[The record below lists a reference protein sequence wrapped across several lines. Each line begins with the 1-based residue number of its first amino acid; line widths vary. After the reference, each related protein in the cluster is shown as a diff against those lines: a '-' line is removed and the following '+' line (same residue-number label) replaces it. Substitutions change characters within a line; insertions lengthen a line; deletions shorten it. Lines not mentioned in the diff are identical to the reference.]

1 MKLFCAAVATA
12 ILWLGGVHET
22 DACTMVAVGKRAT
35 TDGSTLMAHTD
46 DAGGGAADLRLV
58 RVPAQDHANGST
70 RAVYSFFGGYPR
82 LVADERGPHYAP
94 KDKSDALTEPLG
106 FIPQVP
112 HTYAYFDLDYGMMNE
127 VQLSI
132 AESTC
137 GARTVG
143 WAKDV
148 SYGYNLFGIAEL
160 SKIALERCDSA
171 RCAVQTMGDLAVEY
185 GFFSEDSGDPAA
197 PGYVDSAEALG
208 IADKYG
214 EAWIFHV
221 LTGKNNASAV
231 WAAQRVPD
239 DHVSAVANAFV
250 IREMDLNDTDNF
262 MASPN
267 VHAFAQEMGWWRPED
282 GVFDFTAAYGFRDFD
297 PTRPLY
303 TGRRVWRIF
312 DRVAPSLKL
321 DSRLGLV
328 SQYPTYPFSV
338 KPDTQLSAND
348 VMELYRDYYQDTE
361 YDMSKGMAAGPFG
374 NPLRWDGDNKGV
386 AGGWERPISSF
397 RTMFSFV
404 LQTRSF
410 LPDGVGGVAWFG
422 QSSPHSTVYVPFS
435 CRQSSVPSAYM
446 ESVGKQSA
454 FHPKSAWWAF
464 NFVKNWSQLRFDA
477 IQRDIAKKIAELQH
491 AAFEARAV
499 MEKQVQEGFGNST
512 NATANAAIDAYLEK
526 HANEFAVRVVDQWWQ
541 FAWELVGKF
550 ADGYVTTGERPEDM
564 ATPGYPTWWLA
575 ATEYA
580 KWPGDSFTP
589 KGDIK
594 KDVASVGAPQPP
606 TAPSTASTTDEPSS
620 TPAVV
625 AVATSSKDDGKPS
638 DSFSWSLAVVQVG
651 GGVVIGIIV
660 TVVAMWIVEKRR
672 RSGYEALL

>member
-1 MKLFCAAVATA
+1 MRLFSAAAAT

-22 DACTMVAVGKRAT
+22 NACTMIAVGKRAT
-35 TDGSTLMAHTD
+35 ADGSTLMAHTD

-58 RVPAQDHANGST
+58 RVPAQDHTDGST
-70 RAVYSFFGGYPR
+70 RAVYSFFGGFPR
-82 LVADERGPHYAP
+82 LVANERGPHYAP

-106 FIPQVP
+106 FIPQVL

-171 RCAVQTMGDLAVEY
+171 RCAIQTMGDLAVEY

-197 PGYVDSAEALG
+197 PGYIDSAEALG

-231 WAAQRVPD
+231 WAAQRVAD
-239 DHVSAVANAFV
+239 DHVAAVANAFV

-267 VHAFAQEMGWWRPED
+267 VHSFAQEMGWWHPED
-282 GVFDFTAAYGFRDFD
+282 GPFDFTAAYGFRDFD
-297 PTRPLY
+297 PVRPLY

-328 SQYPTYPFSV
+328 SQYSTYPFSV
-338 KPDTQLSAND
+338 KPDTQLSTND

-361 YDMSKGMAAGPFG
+361 YDMSKGMVAGPFG

-386 AGGWERPISSF
+386 TGGWERPISSF

-404 LQTRSF
+404 LQARSF
-410 LPDGVGGVAWFG
+410 LPDGIGGIAWFG
-422 QSSPHSTVYVPFS
+422 ESSPHSTVYVPFS
-435 CRQSSVPSAYM
+435 CRQSSVPSAYL
-446 ESVGKQSA
+446 ESVGKQSE

-477 IQRDIAKKIAELQH
+477 IQRDIAKKIDELQH
-491 AAFEARAV
+491 AAFEARAA
-499 MEKQVQEGFGNST
+499 MEKQVQQDFGNST
-512 NATANAAIDAYLEK
+512 NDIANAAIDAYLEK
-526 HANEFAVRVVDQWWQ
+526 HANEFAASIVDQWWQ
-541 FAWELVGKF
+541 YAWELVGKF
-550 ADGYVTTGERPEDM
+550 ADGYITTGERPEDM
-564 ATPGYPTWWLA
+564 VTPGYPAWWLT

-580 KWPGDSFTP
+580 KWPGDTFTP
-589 KGDIK
+589 KGGIK
-594 KDVASVGAPQPP
+594 KEVTAIGAPQLP
-606 TAPSTASTTDEPSS
+606 TTPSTAPTTDEPSA
-620 TPAVV
+620 TPAV
-625 AVATSSKDDGKPS
+625 ATVATGSKDDGQPS
-638 DSFSWSLAVVQVG
+638 SSFSWSLAVAQIG
-651 GGVVIGIIV
+651 GGVVIGIVV
-660 TVVAMWIVEKRR
+660 TVLAMWIVEKRR